1 MMGCTE
7 YTMFVL
13 TVHMSRPRDA
23 LQQFAYGTGIRIV
36 YTNIQYVSVTADKEI
51 YKYIIQMKSL

>member
-1 MMGCTE
+1 MMMGCTE

-13 TVHMSRPRDA
+13 TVPVRMSRPRDA

-36 YTNIQYVSVTADKEI
+36 YSVYNTYLSPPIK
-51 YKYIIQMKSL
+51 KSTDI